1 MTMDGGAARES
12 RSRPLGPSRIPADL
26 LRRYQTNGPRYT
38 SYPTAP
44 QFRADIDWDEVLRR
58 WRLGG
63 EPAPPSRARR
73 PLGLYVHVPFCQ
85 SRCTYCGC
93 FTRTGAD
100 ASEMVRYVGAVLE
113 NADWVRAVLAADR
126 PVEQLSLGGGTP
138 TSLPAPLLGRLVRGL
153 ASRFEMAPAGERA
166 VEIDPRRVE
175 VADLDALLDL
185 GFNRFS
191 FGVQDLD
198 PLVQRIIDRSMPTER
213 LAELVGHLG
222 ARGQRAVNID
232 LIYGLPGQTEAT
244 FAATVRQVIAL
255 RPSRVATFGYA
266 HVPWVSPHQGPLE
279 AAGLPGPE
287 ARMALFGLAFDLLVE
302 AGYRHVGMDHFALP
316 DDELIQALE
325 RRSLTR
331 NFMGYTTRRGLD
343 LVPLGASAIGAVAA
357 TYVQNAKGI
366 EAFIAG
372 RGMDRW
378 ARGYVLSGEDELRR
392 DIILD
397 LLCNFHLDIPAVE
410 ARHGVHFASRFA
422 RELAELA
429 RFERDGLVTVGERAI
444 VVTELGRFF
453 ARNISMTFDAFLRRE
468 GETSQRYSK
477 TI

>member
-1 MTMDGGAARES
+1 MDGGVARES

-44 QFRADIDWDEVLRR
+44 QFRQDLDWDEVLRR
-58 WRLGG
+58 WSRGDVA
-63 EPAPPSRARR
+63 APTGRGPR
-73 PLGLYVHVPFCQ
+73 PLSLYVHIPFCQ

-100 ASEMVRYVGAVLE
+100 ASEMVRYVGAVLD
-113 NADWVRAVLAADR
+113 NADWTRAVLASDR

-138 TSLPAPLLGRLVRGL
+138 TSLPPTLLGQLVRGL
-153 ASRFEMAPAGERA
+153 TARFELAPGSERA
-166 VEIDPRRVE
+166 IEIDPRRVE

-198 PLVQRIIDRSMPTER
+198 PLVQRLINRTMPPEK
-213 LAELVGHLG
+213 LVELVGHLG
-222 ARGQRAVNID
+222 ARGRRSINID
-232 LIYGLPGQTEAT
+232 LIYGLPGQTEST
-244 FAATVRQVIAL
+244 FAATVRRVIAL

-266 HVPWVSPHQGPLE
+266 HVPWVSPHQSPLE

-287 ARMALFGLAFDLLVE
+287 ARMALFGLAYDLLVE
-302 AGYRHVGMDHFALP
+302 SGYRHVGMDHFALP

-325 RRSLTR
+325 RRTLTR
-331 NFMGYTTRRGLD
+331 TFMGYTTRRGLD

-357 TYVQNAKGI
+357 TYVQNSKGI
-366 EAFIAG
+366 EEYVES
-372 RGMDRW
+372 RGVARW

-410 ARHGVHFASRFA
+410 ARHGIDFASHFT
-422 RELAELA
+422 RELAELEPLA
-429 RFERDGLVTVGERAI
+429 DDGLVSVDERAI
-444 VVTELGRFF
+444 AVTEIGRFF
-453 ARNISMTFDAFLRRE
+453 ARNISMVFDAYLRRE
-468 GETSQRYSK
+468 DEASQRYSK